1 MVIIQG
7 SCSTQSLVTAGLGSG
22 LTEGLVITPFERVKV
37 YMQAQRSR
45 MAVVSEMI
53 MCVILISNIGKCV
66 KL

>member
-1 MVIIQG
+1 MYTYIKLQ
-7 SCSTQSLVTAGLGSG
+7 CSHMYLILHGTLVPQSLVTAGLGSG

-53 MCVILISNIGKCV
+53 N
-66 KL
+66 

>member
-1 MVIIQG
+1 MYLILHGILVP
-7 SCSTQSLVTAGLGSG
+7 QSLVTAGLGSG

-53 MCVILISNIGKCV
+53 N
-66 KL
+66 